1 MQYLGGKHRQSK
13 HIAGILELAGGGAY
27 WEPFLGGGSV
37 AAAVARTEAFDTMHL
52 SDMHV
57 DLVMMW
63 QALVDGWLP
72 PEHVSE
78 DEYVA
83 LKLADPSAERG
94 FVGFACSFA
103 SKWFGGYARE
113 GKRGHVNFAAVG
125 GRGLAKKVVPLQAV
139 ANVTVTNC
147 GYTDVTPIACDVL
160 YLDPPYAS
168 ATGYSTG
175 GFDSAAFWAWA
186 QEHAES
192 GVRVFVSE
200 FKAPD
205 GWRPVWS
212 VERKANHI
220 GAAKVDVESLYC
232 WSGI

>member
-1 MQYLGGKHRQSK
+1 MKYLGGKHRQSK
-13 HIAGILELAGGGAY
+13 HIAGILELASGGAY

-52 SDMHV
+52 SDLHV
-57 DLVMMW
+57 DLAMMW
-63 QALVDGWLP
+63 QASLDGWLP

-78 DEYVA
+78 DEYAA

-94 FVGFACSFA
+94 FVGFTCSFA
-103 SKWFGGYARE
+103 AKWFAGYARGAGRNYAAE
-113 GKRGHVNFAAVG
+113 GGS
-125 GRGLAKKVVPLQAV
+125 GLAKKVVPLQAV
-139 ANVTVTNC
+139 ANVTVTNR
-147 GYTDVTPIACDVL
+147 GYADVTPAPGDVL
-160 YLDPPYAS
+160 YLDPPYADT
-168 ATGYSTG
+168 TGYSTG

-186 QEHAES
+186 QAHAEN

-205 GWRPVWS
+205 GWRAVWS
-212 VERKANHI
+212 VERTATSDVNTS
-220 GAAKVDVESLYC
+220 KVDVESLYC

>member
-13 HIAGILELAGGGAY
+13 HIAGILELASGGAY
-27 WEPFLGGGSV
+27 WEPFLGGGSA

-52 SDMHV
+52 SDLHV

-78 DEYVA
+78 DEYAA

-94 FVGFACSFA
+94 FVGFVGSFA
-103 SKWFGGYARE
+103 AKWFGGYARGAGRNWIAE
-113 GKRGHVNFAAVG
+113 GV
-125 GRGLAKKVVPLQAV
+125 RGLAKKVVPLQAV
-139 ANVTVTNC
+139 ANVTVTNR

-160 YLDPPYAS
+160 YLDPPYADT
-168 ATGYSTG
+168 TGYSTG

-186 QEHAES
+186 QAHAES